1 MKKLFLCA
9 FLAIACPIYSIQVI
23 QVNPTP
29 CSGAV
34 FGQAMGIGI
43 GNMMHNLEI
52 QKTREMAAKEALRQ
66 QQYNNYMQQMIQLYT
81 PERHNEFVNCIVRS
95 RLDPIQKEIMFS
107 TFDTMKRLSNS
118 ENNRRG

>member
-9 FLAIACPIYSIQVI
+9 FLAIACPIYSVQVYE
-23 QVNPTP
+23 VNPTP
-29 CSGAV
+29 SV
-34 FGQAMGIGI
+34 LGQALGLGFSK
-43 GNMMHNLEI
+43 MMQDLEI
-52 QKTREMAAKEALRQ
+52 QKAREMAAKEALRQ

-107 TFDTMKRLSNS
+107 TFDTMKRLSS
-118 ENNRRG
+118 K